1 MKRKRVRRT
10 GPTITITGSDSP
22 VPVTTAAGTSSGSA
36 LGKVTGAATATAV
49 ILDGYVDEPACL
61 GVPPYISPYIRTV
74 AGALIDHGFSVR
86 YHTIDQLR
94 KDPQAAADLNRAGT
108 LVMIAGVTVPGK
120 YLGGTPATLTEIQQI
135 GHLFR
140 GKKLVG
146 GPIGFGFA
154 SGGGEKAI
162 RQVISGF
169 DALLEGEPA
178 IALDNYLNGGEPK
191 GALDYSRTD
200 PWSVAGSGII
210 GQHPDFPYVMCELE
224 TARGCAHGA
233 TGGCSFCTEPFY
245 GNPQYRSIAGVAAE
259 VAALNSHGARH
270 FRVGRQPDI
279 LAYGAGPG
287 EYPAPRPELLEKLF
301 SSIRASSPELRTLH
315 IDNTNP
321 ATIARHEEESR
332 EALRAIIRHHT
343 SGDVAAFGMETADPA
358 VIATN
363 NLKAQPDEVFRAIEI
378 VNEEGGMRRDNV
390 PELLPGLNFVT
401 GLAGETE
408 TTYDLNEQFLARVL
422 AAGLL
427 VRRVNIRQV
436 MPFEGTPAY
445 TDNTIGKFERR
456 FRAFKEYVRDR
467 IDLPMLQRVFP
478 IGTVLREVRIEVSG
492 ELSFGRQMGSYPI
505 LVGIPLRL
513 ADRMVL
519 DAVVVDWGSRSI
531 TALPVPVDINTLP
544 LSAIRWLPGVGKK
557 RVSSLIAK
565 RPFKDL
571 AAYRKVAGSSGID
584 PVLTFTAH

>member
-1 MKRKRVRRT
+1 MKRKRVRGNFAT
-10 GPTITITGSDSP
+10 VVVTEPEPAP
-22 VPVTTAAGTSSGSA
+22 VPEETGGASGPSRAGGNGPSG
-36 LGKVTGAATATAV
+36 TAV

-74 AGALIDHGFSVR
+74 AGALIDNGYSVR

-94 KDPQAAADLNRAGT
+94 KEPQTAADLNNADM

-140 GKKLVG
+140 GKRKVVG

-154 SGGGEKAI
+154 SGGGQKAI
-162 RQVISGF
+162 RQVIAGY

-178 IALDNYLNGGEPK
+178 IALDNYLGGSEPK
-191 GALDYSRTD
+191 GTLDYARTD
-200 PWSVAGSGII
+200 PWSVSGSFVI
-210 GQHPDFPYVMCELE
+210 GQHPGYPYVMCELE
-224 TARGCAHGA
+224 TARGCSHGV

-245 GNPQYRSIAGVAAE
+245 GSPKYRSVEAIAAE
-259 VAALNSHGARH
+259 VAALHSHGARH

-301 SSIRASSPELRTLH
+301 GSIHAVAPDLRTLH

-358 VIATN
+358 VIAAN
-363 NLKAQPDEVFRAIEI
+363 NLKALPDEVFRAIEI

-390 PELLPGLNFVT
+390 PELLPGLNFVC
-401 GLAGETE
+401 GLAGETIK
-408 TTYDLNEQFLARVL
+408 TYDLNGQFLKRVL
-422 AAGLL
+422 DAGLL

-436 MPFEGTPAY
+436 MPFEGTPVY
-445 TDNTIGKFERR
+445 TDNTLGKFERK
-456 FRAFKEYVRDR
+456 FKAFKEFVRER
-467 IDLPMLQRVFP
+467 IDLPMLKRVFP
-478 IGTVLREVRIEVSG
+478 AGMVLKDVLIEVSG

-505 LVGIPLRL
+505 LIGLPLRL
-513 ADRMVL
+513 DVRTVT

-531 TALPVPVDINTLP
+531 TALPVPVRINQLP
-544 LSAIRWLPGVGKK
+544 ATALRWLPGVGKK
-557 RVSSLIAK
+557 RVAAVVAK
-565 RPFKDL
+565 RPFMDL
-571 AAYRKVAGSSGID
+571 EAYRKVAGSSAID
-584 PVLTFTAH
+584 PVLNFSS